1 MFTRVTGLF
10 ILHFSRILGAISVDE
25 DLVLEKVDNSYTIT
39 ATVFPSNATN
49 KNLTWT
55 TSDESVATV
64 DNGVITAV
72 GPGTATITVTSVA
85 DSSKKAT
92 VHVVVGDILVPA
104 IFADDPTLGTLQG
117 VIDKAEPGSTIVVAP
132 ATYNEQLIINKP
144 LTLLGPNAD
153 IAGAAEK
160 RYPEAIIKGTGNGL
174 SQLLEIDAENVEIN
188 GFTFDDTRIDNY
200 NNTTGTNTNLI
211 GGIAIVNNRFINT
224 SGTAIYLRDGRNAP
238 GEYSKDIQICNN
250 KIETIISAGT
260 VDYNAGSG
268 IIVMGAEDL
277 RICGNIISN
286 AAYNGI
292 QLARNKNATVTDN
305 IVTDSE
311 QTALQIAQWNE
322 GVHRISGNTFSTKS
336 EEKGAIRLYGFTNN
350 YIPEFNI
357 SNNKIENSHYGIQI
371 GHGDA
376 GKSYNDIS
384 EANYTLSDNSFN
396 EISENELIIYLNQEP
411 SDNDVA
417 EMNSLFKEVY
427 GEEYSS
433 KAKTNEDPFTYVV
446 NILKVGEGKEF
457 TTIQEAIDAAAAGDV
472 IIVGDGEYTENLTI
486 NKAITLK
493 SLNGRESTEIAGTI
507 TITADDVTVE
517 GFTVTAQGYYAVP
530 VIHMIDIDNVN
541 ILNNTVVA
549 DDTAYGAIGTSS
561 APAKITGKISGNTV
575 TGMIMVGTDGAVE
588 VSNNNVT
595 LTTASTEGICFYPVG
610 STAEITVTG
619 NTVGDVT
626 EGNVQIKVNERPAS
640 VNEKTTAVE
649 MLAAITADNNGATAK
664 LAWLSDSIAVIGATG
679 YLTLQAAIDA
689 ALDGDT
695 INILGDCT
703 LIGATAN
710 NKDLTF
716 VGNSSKPKIEFPQ
729 GKDQPNYQTYYGC
742 EFTFENLTLQ
752 CEPDKNYQ
760 GIQPDKVIAR
770 NCVINGKFWGYAK
783 DLEFTDCIFNQET
796 SYNIWTY
803 SSNATFKDCKF
814 YSKGRSVLIYNEG
827 ATMNNPAEIKFN
839 NCEFYA
845 SEKYEEKA
853 AIEISTY
860 AYPHQAGSFNVEINN
875 CSATGF
881 DTKTKAGGVVLSAGL
896 ANLKEIGVGRL
907 LVNIDGEIVYC
918 DFNIINKTQIKGYNT
933 IKEAID
939 EAMAGDE
946 IFVSAGT
953 YDINTITLTKPI
965 SIIGEVDEQGTKLTK
980 ITGVFGVASDE
991 VIGTTLF
998 KNLEFT
1004 TVSKPILLGTADG
1017 QKLDEIVIDGV
1028 VFAGHNTTK
1037 YRTLGPNVDS
1047 PNLVI
1052 NKLTIKNSKFGVS
1065 LGIYL
1070 TGDIGTL
1077 EIIDNEFNIPTVHW
1091 GTSYAAV
1098 NINQYLTADN
1108 SVNPSGT
1115 YTVSGNKI
1123 ILPSGASPES
1133 YKGVITNQGLG
1144 SLSNCPG
1151 GKELIANGNT
1161 LYVGETQD
1169 TTSPFINDAIATAN
1183 ATLKVYNETLGKYY
1197 NTIEAA
1203 IAEYNN
1209 AENGDYTIIIKD
1221 GTYKKDSIMI
1231 RQQVDKSL
1239 TIKAENNLKA
1249 IFVNENTADSTGI
1262 FHISGGS
1269 KYDTGAVTFEGI
1281 RFELPAGANIDCF
1294 GIKLLGESDGGT
1306 IHRYASN
1313 VTVRNCEFIGN
1324 VEKSCAVWSGAGSQP
1339 KNILIEGCKGDG
1351 LTALYNGYGNGI
1363 TIKNSQ
1369 LTNARG
1375 LLNSQSTESANELVI
1390 EGVEATIDYQPSKD
1404 MDAIKINGGRL
1415 TVKDSNI
1422 TLYYNG
1428 ANRSSGLIVIRGGA
1442 TIVINNSTLTA
1453 NKVGGDYDVYTFYGM
1468 NPANRSNTVFE
1479 GDIEDFTYGGT
1490 FEQDVT
1496 NIVEELEAAV
1506 STFND
1511 AKQEVID
1518 EDEIGVPGEGEEPE
1532 DEEEPEELD
1541 IAPLDTAIQEAIAT
1555 KEGVAVSQDGTDL
1568 PAAGTYWVTQMDM
1581 DALDA
1586 AIANAE
1592 AAKESAKTQQDV
1604 TNIVEELEAAVSTFN
1619 DAKQEVIDEEE
1630 IGVPGEGEES
1640 VQAEEPAEDEKS
1652 VEDEEAVEGEEQ
1664 EE

>member
-1 MFTRVTGLF
+1 VFTRVTGLF

-117 VIDKAEPGSTIVVAP
+117 EIDKAEPGSTIVVAP

-311 QTALQIAQWNE
+311 QPALQIAQWNE
-322 GVHRISGNTFSTKS
+322 GVHEISGNTFSTKS

-376 GKSYNDIS
+376 GKSYNDIRD
-384 EANYTLSDNSFN
+384 ANYSLIGNIFDD
-396 EISENELIIYLNQEP
+396 ISEHELIIYLNTEP
-411 SDNDVA
+411 SNEEA
-417 EMNSLFKEVY
+417 EEMNTLFEDVY
-427 GEEYSS
+427 GEGYCARLISE
-433 KAKTNEDPFTYVV
+433 NDPFVYIGGLITWNDYADTSWYNDPSATSFTIDTAAKLAGLAELVNGGKDFNGKTINLGADIDLEGIAWIPIGTGSNV
-446 NILKVGEGKEF
+446 FKGNFDGDGKKISNLNINRITSYNGLFGNSSNGKLENVTLENINIL
-457 TTIQEAIDAAAAGDV
+457 I
-472 IIVGDGEYTENLTI
+472 YTP
-486 NKAITLK
+486 
-493 SLNGRESTEIAGTI
+493 
-507 TITADDVTVE
+507 DVTNYAYT
-517 GFTVTAQGYYAVP
+517 GSLAGKAQHVN
-530 VIHMIDIDNVN
+530 NV
-541 ILNNTVVA
+541 
-549 DDTAYGAIGTSS
+549 
-561 APAKITGKISGNTV
+561 TV
-575 TGMIMVGTDGAVE
+575 TGSINIEVTGGARYVGGIVGHLYNGHMSNCELNSNDGVGLISAKYDVGALAGYVYYGTSITNSTVRNMRINGYLGVGGVSGRIQNEYGAFLLENINIENIILGKLNQGVE
-588 VSNNNVT
+588 SSCVGGF
-595 LTTASTEGICFYPVG
+595 LGYPYQ
-610 STAEITVTG
+610 SITVTIKDSQLKDVRIESSHIYNG
-619 NTVGDVT
+619 LFYGLYSNTEQYGKVIL
-626 EGNVQIKVNERPAS
+626 ENVNYS
-640 VNEKTTAVE
+640 
-649 MLAAITADNNGATAK
+649 
-664 LAWLSDSIAVIGATG
+664 
-679 YLTLQAAIDA
+679 
-689 ALDGDT
+689 
-695 INILGDCT
+695 GDCT
-703 LIGATAN
+703 TQSGEYDYLRKA
-710 NKDLTF
+710 
-716 VGNSSKPKIEFPQ
+716 VG
-729 GKDQPNYQTYYGC
+729 
-742 EFTFENLTLQ
+742 LQ
-752 CEPDKNYQ
+752 K
-760 GIQPDKVIAR
+760 
-770 NCVINGKFWGYAK
+770 
-783 DLEFTDCIFNQET
+783 
-796 SYNIWTY
+796 
-803 SSNATFKDCKF
+803 
-814 YSKGRSVLIYNEG
+814 
-827 ATMNNPAEIKFN
+827 
-839 NCEFYA
+839 
-845 SEKYEEKA
+845 
-853 AIEISTY
+853 
-860 AYPHQAGSFNVEINN
+860 
-875 CSATGF
+875 
-881 DTKTKAGGVVLSAGL
+881 
-896 ANLKEIGVGRL
+896 
-907 LVNIDGEIVYC
+907 
-918 DFNIINKTQIKGYNT
+918 
-933 IKEAID
+933 
-939 EAMAGDE
+939 
-946 IFVSAGT
+946 
-953 YDINTITLTKPI
+953 
-965 SIIGEVDEQGTKLTK
+965 
-980 ITGVFGVASDE
+980 
-991 VIGTTLF
+991 
-998 KNLEFT
+998 
-1004 TVSKPILLGTADG
+1004 
-1017 QKLDEIVIDGV
+1017 
-1028 VFAGHNTTK
+1028 
-1037 YRTLGPNVDS
+1037 
-1047 PNLVI
+1047 
-1052 NKLTIKNSKFGVS
+1052 
-1065 LGIYL
+1065 
-1070 TGDIGTL
+1070 
-1077 EIIDNEFNIPTVHW
+1077 
-1091 GTSYAAV
+1091 
-1098 NINQYLTADN
+1098 
-1108 SVNPSGT
+1108 
-1115 YTVSGNKI
+1115 
-1123 ILPSGASPES
+1123 
-1133 YKGVITNQGLG
+1133 
-1144 SLSNCPG
+1144 
-1151 GKELIANGNT
+1151 
-1161 LYVGETQD
+1161 GETVKYY
-1169 TTSPFINDAIATAN
+1169 SPIKTAIAA
-1183 ATLKVYNETLGKYY
+1183 YE
-1197 NTIEAA
+1197 
-1203 IAEYNN
+1203 N

-1221 GTYKKDSIMI
+1221 GTYKEDSIMI

-1269 KYDTGAVTFEGI
+1269 NYDTGAVTFEGI

-1404 MDAIKINGGRL
+1404 MDAIKINGGHL

-1468 NPANRSNTVFE
+1468 NPANRSNTVFG

-1490 FEQDVT
+1490 FEQ
-1496 NIVEELEAAV
+1496 VEL
-1506 STFND
+1506 
-1511 AKQEVID
+1511 
-1518 EDEIGVPGEGEEPE
+1518 
-1532 DEEEPEELD
+1532 
-1541 IAPLDTAIQEAIAT
+1541 
-1555 KEGVAVSQDGTDL
+1555 
-1568 PAAGTYWVTQMDM
+1568 
-1581 DALDA
+1581 
-1586 AIANAE
+1586 
-1592 AAKESAKTQQDV
+1592 
-1604 TNIVEELEAAVSTFN
+1604 
-1619 DAKQEVIDEEE
+1619 
-1630 IGVPGEGEES
+1630 
-1640 VQAEEPAEDEKS
+1640 
-1652 VEDEEAVEGEEQ
+1652 
-1664 EE
+1664 

>member
-1 MFTRVTGLF
+1 VFTRVTGLF

-117 VIDKAEPGSTIVVAP
+117 EIDKAEPGSTIVVAP

-311 QTALQIAQWNE
+311 QPALQIAQWNE
-322 GVHRISGNTFSTKS
+322 GVHEISGNTFSTKS

-376 GKSYNDIS
+376 GKSYNDIRD
-384 EANYTLSDNSFN
+384 ANYSLIGNIFDD
-396 EISENELIIYLNQEP
+396 ISEHELIIYLNTEP
-411 SDNDVA
+411 SNEEA
-417 EMNSLFKEVY
+417 EEMNTLFEDVY
-427 GEEYSS
+427 GEGYCARLISE
-433 KAKTNEDPFTYVV
+433 NDPFVYIGGLITWNDYADTSWYNDPSATSFTIDTAAKLAGLAELVNGGKDFNGKTINLGADIDLEGIAWIPIGTGSNV
-446 NILKVGEGKEF
+446 FKGNFDGDGKKISNLNINRITSYNGLFGNSSNGKLENVTLENINIL
-457 TTIQEAIDAAAAGDV
+457 I
-472 IIVGDGEYTENLTI
+472 YTP
-486 NKAITLK
+486 
-493 SLNGRESTEIAGTI
+493 
-507 TITADDVTVE
+507 DVTNYAYT
-517 GFTVTAQGYYAVP
+517 GSLAGKAQHVN
-530 VIHMIDIDNVN
+530 NV
-541 ILNNTVVA
+541 
-549 DDTAYGAIGTSS
+549 
-561 APAKITGKISGNTV
+561 TV
-575 TGMIMVGTDGAVE
+575 TGSINIEVTGGARYVGGIVGHLYNGHMSNCELNSNDGVGLISAKYDVGALAGYVYYGTSITNSTVRNMRINGYLGVGGVSGRIQNEYGAFLLENINIENIILGKLNQGVE
-588 VSNNNVT
+588 SSCVGGF
-595 LTTASTEGICFYPVG
+595 LGYPYQ
-610 STAEITVTG
+610 SITVTIKDSQLKDVRIESSHIYNG
-619 NTVGDVT
+619 LFYGLYSNTEQYGKVIL
-626 EGNVQIKVNERPAS
+626 ENVNYS
-640 VNEKTTAVE
+640 
-649 MLAAITADNNGATAK
+649 
-664 LAWLSDSIAVIGATG
+664 
-679 YLTLQAAIDA
+679 
-689 ALDGDT
+689 
-695 INILGDCT
+695 GDCT
-703 LIGATAN
+703 TQSGEYDYLRKA
-710 NKDLTF
+710 
-716 VGNSSKPKIEFPQ
+716 VG
-729 GKDQPNYQTYYGC
+729 
-742 EFTFENLTLQ
+742 LQ
-752 CEPDKNYQ
+752 K
-760 GIQPDKVIAR
+760 
-770 NCVINGKFWGYAK
+770 
-783 DLEFTDCIFNQET
+783 
-796 SYNIWTY
+796 
-803 SSNATFKDCKF
+803 
-814 YSKGRSVLIYNEG
+814 
-827 ATMNNPAEIKFN
+827 
-839 NCEFYA
+839 
-845 SEKYEEKA
+845 
-853 AIEISTY
+853 
-860 AYPHQAGSFNVEINN
+860 
-875 CSATGF
+875 
-881 DTKTKAGGVVLSAGL
+881 
-896 ANLKEIGVGRL
+896 
-907 LVNIDGEIVYC
+907 
-918 DFNIINKTQIKGYNT
+918 
-933 IKEAID
+933 
-939 EAMAGDE
+939 
-946 IFVSAGT
+946 
-953 YDINTITLTKPI
+953 
-965 SIIGEVDEQGTKLTK
+965 
-980 ITGVFGVASDE
+980 
-991 VIGTTLF
+991 
-998 KNLEFT
+998 
-1004 TVSKPILLGTADG
+1004 
-1017 QKLDEIVIDGV
+1017 
-1028 VFAGHNTTK
+1028 
-1037 YRTLGPNVDS
+1037 
-1047 PNLVI
+1047 
-1052 NKLTIKNSKFGVS
+1052 
-1065 LGIYL
+1065 
-1070 TGDIGTL
+1070 
-1077 EIIDNEFNIPTVHW
+1077 
-1091 GTSYAAV
+1091 
-1098 NINQYLTADN
+1098 
-1108 SVNPSGT
+1108 
-1115 YTVSGNKI
+1115 
-1123 ILPSGASPES
+1123 
-1133 YKGVITNQGLG
+1133 
-1144 SLSNCPG
+1144 
-1151 GKELIANGNT
+1151 
-1161 LYVGETQD
+1161 GETVKYY
-1169 TTSPFINDAIATAN
+1169 SPIKTAIAA
-1183 ATLKVYNETLGKYY
+1183 YE
-1197 NTIEAA
+1197 
-1203 IAEYNN
+1203 N

-1221 GTYKKDSIMI
+1221 GTYKEDSIMI

-1269 KYDTGAVTFEGI
+1269 NYDTGAVTFEGI

-1404 MDAIKINGGRL
+1404 MDAIKINGGHL

-1490 FEQDVT
+1490 FEQ
-1496 NIVEELEAAV
+1496 VEL
-1506 STFND
+1506 
-1511 AKQEVID
+1511 
-1518 EDEIGVPGEGEEPE
+1518 
-1532 DEEEPEELD
+1532 
-1541 IAPLDTAIQEAIAT
+1541 
-1555 KEGVAVSQDGTDL
+1555 
-1568 PAAGTYWVTQMDM
+1568 
-1581 DALDA
+1581 
-1586 AIANAE
+1586 
-1592 AAKESAKTQQDV
+1592 
-1604 TNIVEELEAAVSTFN
+1604 
-1619 DAKQEVIDEEE
+1619 
-1630 IGVPGEGEES
+1630 
-1640 VQAEEPAEDEKS
+1640 
-1652 VEDEEAVEGEEQ
+1652 
-1664 EE
+1664 